1 MVRERLRNVC
11 HFDSCCVASKVRSEP
26 KVLGAALVSNA
37 RATTPSL
44 PPGETVQCRT

>member
-26 KVLGAALVSNA
+26 KVLGAACSLDRPAGHLLFYCSLSL
-37 RATTPSL
+37 RAS
-44 PPGETVQCRT
+44 